1 MEILNLLS
9 IITAVGAAFLLSFL
23 LTPAVRVLA
32 FGINAVDVPKDDRR
46 IHKTPVPLIGGLAIY
61 ISFSVVSFI
70 FLGFSPLAV
79 TVILGGL
86 MLVTLGMFD
95 DVYELHPLFKLAV
108 QTLVAVLAVSAGI
121 VIQSVD
127 FFGITFELGA
137 SAYPATVIWI
147 VALTNAFNLI
157 DGLDGL
163 ACGVCSISCF
173 SLFVIS
179 AMMGNESIALLS
191 AVLFGASCGFL
202 PYNFNPAKIFM
213 GDTGAYFIGFVLAVI
228 SVNGLC
234 KTGAVV
240 SFILPITVFA
250 FPLFDTV
257 FAFCRRIF
265 GGKNPFLPDKR
276 HLHHRLLD
284 CGLTQRQTVFA
295 LYTVSAVFGVIS
307 IIGTDAITA
316 NDNHPKALLLA
327 VAAITVTAL
336 DFSLLKHKKYRTKLG
351 IIATSEPRDNKERL
365 PLCSNSLKYG
375 QKVRMKKV
383 RDTEEISHA
392 S

>member
-1 MEILNLLS
+1 MDILNYLS

-32 FGINAVDVPKDDRR
+32 FGLGAVDVPKDDRR

-70 FLGFSPLAV
+70 FLGFSPPAV

-95 DVYELHPLFKLAV
+95 DVYELHPLFKLAI

-179 AMMGNESIALLS
+179 AMMENESIAILS

-202 PYNFNPAKIFM
+202 PYNFNPAKIFL
-213 GDTGAYFIGFVLAVI
+213 GDTGAYFIGYGLAVI
-228 SVNGLC
+228 SVCGLSG
-234 KTGAVV
+234 TDGTLPFTLAV
-240 SFILPITVFA
+240 TVFA
-250 FPLFDTV
+250 LPLFDTA
-257 FAFCRRIF
+257 FAFCRRICR
-265 GGKNPFLPDKR
+265 GRNPFKPDKR

-295 LYTVSAVFGVIS
+295 LYAVNALFGLIS
-307 IIGTDAITA
+307 VIGTEASPLNDKSPKTLVIAI
-316 NDNHPKALLLA
+316 
-327 VAAITVTAL
+327 VVVIVTTL

-351 IIATSEPRDNKERL
+351 IIATSEPRDSKERL
-365 PLCSNSLKYG
+365 PLCSNSSKYG